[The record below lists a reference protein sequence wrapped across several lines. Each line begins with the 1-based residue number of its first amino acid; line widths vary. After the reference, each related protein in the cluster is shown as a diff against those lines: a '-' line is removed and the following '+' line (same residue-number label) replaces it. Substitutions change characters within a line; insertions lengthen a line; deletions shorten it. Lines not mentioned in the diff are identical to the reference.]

1 MLMVGGR
8 EVQLV
13 CGVGGGVCLVIGRWE
28 VKMSFY
34 ALKGCL
40 ERGSGAGHLKEVGNN
55 YENVSYVM
63 LSPA

>member
-1 MLMVGGR
+1 MW
-8 EVQLV
+8 
-13 CGVGGGVCLVIGRWE
+13 GGGCLVIGRWE